1 MPRCRRGSG
10 AAVGDSGAAAVRNG
24 APSAYCGPDASAEV
38 SGNSLPRTDG
48 AADSPAVSGDPASPR
63 DEASAMSS
71 STALRLFQYSCG
83 GTFCSSRTLRG
94 VLGWRRVG
102 TREWR

>member
-24 APSAYCGPDASAEV
+24 APSAYCGPDASAQV

-63 DEASAMSS
+63 DEASAMSP

-94 VLGWRRVG
+94 VLVWRRVG